1 MFSWFITSPYFHASV
16 LILAC
21 LPSSFQHYI
30 HMIAQDSQP
39 PVAGNWK
46 TFTAPSMRI
55 IREPLRLKNVPIA
68 NVIKFT
74 IHSNK
79 KKAKFHKSF
88 IDCRLATQQNN
99 HRLLFGKFKRLISFR
114 SKMSL
119 FFING
124 RNAFILI
131 FLDAPE
137 WRRYKN
143 IDSSRVKRRSRMCKA
158 NKLGISLLRI
168 IKHKLCN
175 KNIYKTARNTAN
187 QTPISLLLPE

>member
-1 MFSWFITSPYFHASV
+1 MFTVFISTLHT
-16 LILAC
+16 
-21 LPSSFQHYI
+21 H
-30 HMIAQDSQP
+30 DSTGFATTRSRQ
-39 PVAGNWK
+39 
-46 TFTAPSMRI
+46 
-55 IREPLRLKNVPIA
+55 LKD
-68 NVIKFT
+68 
-74 IHSNK
+74 IHSAVNAYNQRAFKVKKRSNCKCNK
-79 KKAKFHKSF
+79 IHDTFKQKKAKFHKSF

-99 HRLLFGKFKRLISFR
+99 HRLLFGKFKRLISFLC
-114 SKMSL
+114 KMSL
-119 FFING
+119 FLING